1 MATIRVTAKNGCAIN
16 PFKPS
21 RAASAAGRKTVSD
34 RTCESNFSF
43 AARAPGKIRAE
54 RTELEGARE
63 EIGESRIK
71 LKPCYAAVEKF
82 SPTDGSVWGKYIHW
96 SGLSQLTELISLDGC
111 LCKPVLKEF
120 ITEDFE
126 HISEESH
133 LSGFFKDLDYLRKR
147 LHGKTGIQIL
157 AVLCEPVSDADGL
170 LNDDK
175 FEFFGYDL
183 LEDKT
188 GISAITNCGGF
199 DKAFA
204 NSELSAFG
212 LIQNLARAKEIQKS
226 LKINYPEEA
235 HAQTAIWALW
245 RMKS

>member
-1 MATIRVTAKNGCAIN
+1 
-16 PFKPS
+16 
-21 RAASAAGRKTVSD
+21 
-34 RTCESNFSF
+34 
-43 AARAPGKIRAE
+43 
-54 RTELEGARE
+54 
-63 EIGESRIK
+63 
-71 LKPCYAAVEKF
+71 LKPCYAAIEKF
-82 SPTDGSVWGKYIHW
+82 SPTDGSVWGKYIQW

-126 HISEESH
+126 HISDELH
-133 LSGFFKDLDYLRKR
+133 LSGYFKDLDYLLNRIR
-147 LHGKTGIQIL
+147 GKTGAQIL
-157 AVLCEPVSDADGL
+157 AVLREPVSDADGL
-170 LNDDK
+170 SNDDN
-175 FEFFGYDL
+175 FEFVGYDL
-183 LEDKT
+183 LEDEI

-204 NSELSAFG
+204 NSELSTVG